1 MSAVAELDISRAIA
15 YTEERRRQ
23 SELDRQAAEM
33 PAVAMAEIIAGG
45 LCGVTLSNALHT
57 HFPDARRADV
67 YLAIALGVAR
77 LQADATIAQMEVD
90 LLRQEGA
97 AA

>member
-23 SELDRQAAEM
+23 SEHDRQAAEM
-33 PAVAMAEIIAGG
+33 PAVAMAEWIASG

-67 YLAIALGVAR
+67 YLGIALGVAW
-77 LQADATIAQMEVD
+77 LQAEVTIARMETA
-90 LLRQEGA
+90 LLRQEGTA
-97 AA
+97 A